1 MRIAVL
7 DDDPILLDL
16 LKATLERH
24 DHVCHTYAHGAGLLK
39 DMRHETF
46 DLLMVDWHLPDMD
59 GTQVVQTARQMAGP
73 QMPILFITRRNDE
86 RDVIEALA
94 CGADD
99 FMSKPLRMGE
109 LVARMSALLRRA
121 FPEAMGSRLVFGPYS
136 FDAAKRSLT
145 VHGQPVELKNREYE
159 LALFMFRNAGRLL
172 SRAHLREAV
181 WGDIHEGPS
190 RSLDT
195 HVSRLRTK
203 LALTEANGYTISS
216 IYGMGYRL
224 DAVDAG
230 AGPTTGNAGSAGKKK
245 PDAAAPKAATPQGQG
260 NAAGAAGPRHPRI
273 TTSATNFLSIH
284 SHSRIGASVGTTSE
298 PTW

>member
-16 LKATLERH
+16 IEGTLEQQRH
-24 DHVCHTYAHGAGLLK
+24 MCHTYACGADLLK
-39 DMRHETF
+39 DMRYETF

-59 GTQVVQTARQMAGP
+59 GTQVVQTVRQMAGP
-73 QMPILFITRRNDE
+73 QMPILFITRRNGE

-109 LVARMSALLRRA
+109 LVARVSAMLRRA
-121 FPEAMGSRLVFGPYS
+121 FPEALGSQLEFGAYH
-136 FDAAKRSLT
+136 FDADLRTLA
-145 VHGQPVELKNREYE
+145 VHGQPVELKHREYE

-172 SRAHLREAV
+172 SRAHLLEMV
-181 WGDIHEGPS
+181 WGDVNEGPS

-203 LALTEANGYTISS
+203 LALTEANGYTIAS
-216 IYGMGYRL
+216 IYGKGYRL
-224 DAVDAG
+224 NPVHTTPPGSTEAAPG
-230 AGPTTGNAGSAGKKK
+230 AKASRATRQGRGSAA
-245 PDAAAPKAATPQGQG
+245 D
-260 NAAGAAGPRHPRI
+260 AAGPRQPRT
-273 TTSATNFLSIH
+273 TTSSTNFRSSH
-284 SHSRIGASVGTTSE
+284 SHSKIGTSVGTTSD

>member
-136 FDAAKRSLT
+136 FDAAKRSIT
-145 VHGQPVELKNREYE
+145 VHGRPVELKNREYE

-172 SRAHLREAV
+172 SRAHLRESV

-195 HVSRLRTK
+195 HVSRLRSK

-224 DAVDAG
+224 DTADAG
-230 AGPTTGNAGSAGKKK
+230 AGPSGGMGKK
-245 PDAAAPKAATPQGQG
+245 PDATATTPKSTPQNQG

-284 SHSRIGASVGTTSE
+284 NHSRMGASVGTTSE

>member
-16 LKATLERH
+16 LRATLEQLGH
-24 DHVCHTYAHGAGLLK
+24 ACHTYANGADLLK
-39 DMRHETF
+39 GLRHETF

-59 GTQVVQTARQMAGP
+59 GTQVVRTTRQMAGP

-86 RDVIEALA
+86 RDVIEALD

-109 LVARMSALLRRA
+109 LVARLSALLRRA
-121 FPEAMGSRLVFGPYS
+121 YPEAMGSRLVFGPYR
-136 FDAAKRSLT
+136 FDPAQRSLT
-145 VHGQPVELKNREYE
+145 LHGEPVELKNREYE

-181 WGDIHEGPS
+181 WSDISEGPS

-195 HVSRLRTK
+195 HVSRLRAK
-203 LALTEANGYTISS
+203 LALGEANGYTISS
-216 IYGMGYRL
+216 IYGTGYRL
-224 DAVDAG
+224 DPVDAG
-230 AGPTTGNAGSAGKKK
+230 AR
-245 PDAAAPKAATPQGQG
+245 Q
-260 NAAGAAGPRHPRI
+260 PRT
-273 TTSATNFLSIH
+273 TTSDTNRLSIH
-284 SHSRIGASVGTTSE
+284 SHSRMGVSVGTTSE

>member
-16 LKATLERH
+16 LKGTLERH
-24 DHVCHTYAHGAGLLK
+24 DHVCHTYTSGAGLLK
-39 DMRHETF
+39 DARHETF

-59 GTQVVQTARQMAGP
+59 GTEVVQTVRQMAGP
-73 QMPILFITRRNDE
+73 HMPILFITRRNDE
-86 RDVIEALA
+86 RDVIDALA

-99 FMSKPLRMGE
+99 FMTKPLRMGE

-121 FPEAMGSRLVFGPYS
+121 FPDAMSSRLVFGPYH
-136 FDAAKRSLT
+136 FDAAQRTLA
-145 VHGQPVELKNREYE
+145 VHGQPVKLKNREYE

-172 SRAHLREAV
+172 SRAHLHEAV
-181 WGDIHEGPS
+181 WGNINEVPS

-203 LALTEANGYTISS
+203 LALTEANGYTITS
-216 IYGMGYRL
+216 IYGIGYRL
-224 DAVDAG
+224 DPVDTDT
-230 AGPTTGNAGSAGKKK
+230 GPSGSAGTHSG
-245 PDAAAPKAATPQGQG
+245 AAAPKTAPQGQG
-260 NAAGAAGPRHPRI
+260 NAAGAAAACQPRI
-273 TTSATNFLSIH
+273 TTLATNFLSIH
-284 SHSRIGASVGTTSE
+284 SHSRMGTSVGTTSE

>member
-24 DHVCHTYAHGAGLLK
+24 QHVCHAYASGSALLK
-39 DMRHETF
+39 DLRHETF
-46 DLLMVDWHLPDMD
+46 DLLMVDWHLPDME
-59 GTQVVQTARQMAGP
+59 GTQVVRTARQMAGP
-73 QMPILFITRRNDE
+73 NVPVLFITRRSDE
-86 RDVIEALA
+86 RDVIEALSS
-94 CGADD
+94 GADD

-109 LVARMSALLRRA
+109 LVARISALLRRA
-121 FPEAMGSRLVFGPYS
+121 FPEAMGSRLVFGTYH
-136 FDAAKRSLT
+136 FDEGKRSLT
-145 VHGQPVELKNREYE
+145 VRGEPVELKNREYE

-181 WGDIHEGPS
+181 WGVVVDKGPS

-195 HVSRLRTK
+195 HISRLRTK

-224 DAVDAG
+224 DAVDTG
-230 AGPTTGNAGSAGKKK
+230 ADTTGGGS
-245 PDAAAPKAATPQGQG
+245 T
-260 NAAGAAGPRHPRI
+260 HTH
-273 TTSATNFLSIH
+273 TTSATSLLPIR
-284 SHSRIGASVGTTSE
+284 SHSKMGTSVGSTSE
-298 PTW
+298 PAW